1 MVSAQVY
8 HVAEKTPFG
17 MIIWVYMGSLS
28 VIFNPLFNTP
38 TLCPN
43 LVCWKISFNLPVS
56 QHSQIILLQAK
67 TQCALEKNPNPKQNL
82 TRNIVKLK

>member
-43 LVCWKISFNLPVS
+43 LVCWKISSNLPVS

-67 TQCALEKNPNPKQNL
+67 HNVHWKKTPTQNKTLQE
-82 TRNIVKLK
+82 I